1 MANAALLRHVAIGRY
16 LPTGSVV
23 HRLDPRAKLVA
34 MALLV
39 AAAVVASGYITSVLM
54 VLVVALVVALA
65 RLPAGQAV
73 ATVRPVLPLV
83 GVLAVL
89 QLLLGGVSGA
99 AGSEKALASW
109 GFIRIT
115 PASIRVVAVLALRLV
130 SLMILVSL
138 LTNTTTPGAL
148 TMGVDR
154 LLRPLGAL
162 GLPSHEIALMGAIAL
177 RFLPIL
183 GEQMEAIMLAQ
194 DARGVGQD
202 TGGRWRL
209 LANARRM
216 AALVVPL
223 FADVYRRADEMV
235 MAMLARC
242 YHGGN
247 GRTSLDDLRYRP
259 ADAVALGFSL
269 LVLGVVV
276 ILQRVGAP

>member
-16 LPTGSVV
+16 LPTGSMV

-39 AAAVVASGYITSVLM
+39 TAAVVASGYITSALM
-54 VLVVALVVALA
+54 LAVVALLVALA
-65 RLPAGQAV
+65 RLPVGQAV

-89 QLLLGGVSGA
+89 QLLLGGAPGA
-99 AGSEKALASW
+99 AGDGTTLLAL

-115 PASIRVVAVLALRLV
+115 PAGIGLVIVMALRLV
-130 SLMILVSL
+130 SLVLLAGL
-138 LTNTTTPGAL
+138 LTTTTTPGAL
-148 TMGVDR
+148 TMGVER

-162 GLPSHEIALMGAIAL
+162 GLPSHEIALVGAIAL

-183 GEQMEAIMLAQ
+183 GEQMESIVLAQ
-194 DARGVGQD
+194 DARGVGQGS
-202 TGGRWRL
+202 GGRWRL

-223 FADVYRRADEMV
+223 FADVYRRAEEMV

-242 YHGGN
+242 YHGGS
-247 GRTSLDDLRYRP
+247 GRTSLNALRYRP
-259 ADAVALGFSL
+259 VDAAALGFAL
-269 LVLGVVV
+269 LVLGSV
-276 ILQRVGAP
+276 IVLQQFGVP